1 MDLKGGSDRGSELP
15 STPNVSVQYP
25 SNVLRFR
32 EWAHEPREENGTN
45 ILMPQFPDKD
55 EKGLDGV
62 ERQGRND
69 ELIDEEEEDILAKHA
84 F

>member
-1 MDLKGGSDRGSELP
+1 MGHTNKDKKSRDK
-15 STPNVSVQYP
+15 
-25 SNVLRFR
+25 
-32 EWAHEPREENGTN
+32 NGAN
-45 ILMPQFPDKD
+45 ILMPLLPDKG

-84 F
+84 L